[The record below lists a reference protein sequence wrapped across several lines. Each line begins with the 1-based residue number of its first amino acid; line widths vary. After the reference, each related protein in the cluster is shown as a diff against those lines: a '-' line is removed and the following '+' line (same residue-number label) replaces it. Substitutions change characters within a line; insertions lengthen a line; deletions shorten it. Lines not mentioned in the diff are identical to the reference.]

1 MGAVGRVQQGLGA
14 GGDVPAV
21 EEEPADGGTELSASR
36 LPGQDVLDPGLL
48 QDSLQE
54 ADLSGLA
61 HAVAPFH
68 GDEQAGPGAGGQVR
82 DLSGRPR
89 LGAGP
94 GAGGQVWRGGHEP
107 ASGVEGVGSP
117 KKVRK

>member
-1 MGAVGRVQQGLGA
+1 MSVWDDVVG
-14 GGDVPAV
+14 
-21 EEEPADGGTELSASR
+21 
-36 LPGQDVLDPGLL
+36 
-48 QDSLQE
+48 QE

-61 HAVAPFH
+61 HTVASFH
-68 GDEQAGPGAGGQVR
+68 GDEQAGPGASGQVR
-82 DLSGRPR
+82 DLGGRPPR